1 MTIPSSRSLL
11 TIPFSV
17 PATGRPS
24 RRSPCSSCSTS
35 SASSSGATMTC
46 SCSMSSTNI
55 ASRKAAILLARH
67 RTTRRSDPSAA
78 KRRAQWPSSI
88 TRDIGRTTPSRR
100 PSRELAARVIHG
112 GPQVAHRGVLTRGGR
127 AAMRGALPWTPWMTS
142 ATARIRALPRS
153 TKVSMGGSIPVSAK
167 VPDMAKSPSRCRAH
181 SN

>member
-1 MTIPSSRSLL
+1 
-11 TIPFSV
+11 
-17 PATGRPS
+17 
-24 RRSPCSSCSTS
+24 
-35 SASSSGATMTC
+35 MTC

-55 ASRKAAILLARH
+55 ASRKAAILLARE
-67 RTTRRSDPSAA
+67 R
-78 KRRAQWPSSI
+78 
-88 TRDIGRTTPSRR
+88 
-100 PSRELAARVIHG
+100 AARVIHG

-153 TKVSMGGSIPVSAK
+153 TKVSTGGSIPVSAK